1 MSTKITEEQFKEAQ
15 SVLPYTCPGR
25 TKISF
30 IKKGYLEDQELLK
43 ELRTFKLFEGR
54 YRYLLKAAKRHYLRR
69 EVTKDKNQVT
79 LGNGPRLKNRP
90 CGVSF

>member
-54 YRYLLKAAKRHYLRR
+54 YRYLLKALKDIIYEG
-69 EVTKDKNQVT
+69 EVTYEDIQEI
-79 LGNGPRLKNRP
+79 LGNLR
-90 CGVSF
+90 

>member
-30 IKKGYLEDQELLK
+30 VQKGYLEDQELLK
-43 ELRTFKLFEGR
+43 ELRTFKLFERR
-54 YRYLLKAAKRHYLRR
+54 YRYLLKAL
-69 EVTKDKNQVT
+69 KDIIYEGDVAYEDIQEI
-79 LGNGPRLKNRP
+79 LGNLR
-90 CGVSF
+90 